1 MQRHANN
8 HCLKN
13 YMKYIFFI
21 WIAVTALACSNNGQL
36 LTVPL
41 EPKQVWIDRTTGSDT
56 IITGEGYSFPNYLY
70 YAAKSWQTSADT
82 NLTHGFRQIGIRF
95 GDSILVKPLNDPS
108 TIYDGPFF
116 FQVDE
121 SRTTL
126 HTQNFLNTDNPN
138 DVRIFVPLR

>member
-1 MQRHANN
+1 MWVNEVT
-8 HCLKN
+8 KN
-13 YMKYIFFI
+13 
-21 WIAVTALACSNNGQL
+21 
-36 LTVPL
+36 
-41 EPKQVWIDRTTGSDT
+41 DT
-56 IITGEGYSFPNYLY
+56 IITGEGYTIPNYLY
-70 YAAKSWQTSADT
+70 YAARNWQTSADT
-82 NLTHGFRQIGIRF
+82 GLAHGFRNIPIKF

-126 HTQNFLNTDNPN
+126 HTQNFLNTGNPN